1 MQCGCSIAKERYV
14 FLGLINKHN
23 VVQKTIMWPF
33 WFVAVLGVIPW
44 KFLSGQTPLQNDVF
58 PLLDLLI

>member
-1 MQCGCSIAKERYV
+1 MWSK
-14 FLGLINKHN
+14 
-23 VVQKTIMWPF
+23 KTIMWPF
-33 WFVAVLGVIPW
+33 WFVPILGVIPW